1 MSAVP
6 LPRDASLVELRPDS
20 PNALP
25 LFSRSTGKADPKL
38 VPLDVVRKRFL
49 ELVTFDQQPLVM
61 EGGALPLE
69 ALAEACL
76 VVARDRNG
84 YVFHSRLSLAGLTEG
99 DRSLIA
105 LFIAKGRGSPTLGA
119 PEVRH

>member
-6 LPRDASLVELRPDS
+6 LPRDASLVELRPDRLTFQTRECV
-20 PNALP
+20 LP
-25 LFSRSTGKADPKL
+25 GTPVAFRLI
-38 VPLDVVRKRFL
+38 
-49 ELVTFDQQPLVM
+49 M

-76 VVARDRNG
+76 VVARDRTG

-105 LFIAKGRGSPTLGA
+105 LFIAKGRGSPTLAA